1 MSSYGGL
8 MQAERV
14 ALVADLGRVVD
25 VEAEHVVL
33 AEERVGQRLE
43 DKHLG
48 VGVWWIFV
56 ALRVARERG
65 FDALHGR

>member
-1 MSSYGGL
+1 

-14 ALVADLGRVVD
+14 ALVAGLGRVVD

-56 ALRVARERG
+56 ALRVAR
-65 FDALHGR
+65 